1 MNEILYCI
9 EDQDGNV
16 IAKDLTMDVAM
27 ILARAL
33 FDTYFN
39 EEDISYTV
47 KRQKED
53 IPQPSPSTRLYAVS
67 QTSESGETYYRDFK
81 NCAWQKGLD
90 ECCLYSDKQFVK
102 ILAEK
107 NWKGGYK
114 ILTFDL
120 NLRKIE

>member
-9 EDQDGNV
+9 EDQWGNV

-53 IPQPSPSTRLYAVS
+53 TPQPSPAPLYAIT

-81 NCAWQKGLD
+81 NCAWKKGLD
-90 ECCLYSDKQFVK
+90 ECCLYSEKRFVED
-102 ILAEK
+102 LAESS
-107 NWKGGYK
+107 WKGNYK

-120 NLRKIE
+120 NLREIE